1 MPKGWKA
8 VCAIREAHHD
18 PAYFEN
24 PAEFN
29 PWRHEQEI
37 LNPAQKPPF
46 FGFGG
51 GPRYC
56 PGAELARVELCVFLH
71 HLVTK
76 FDLKQQ
82 WPNEEMS
89 FFPIPK
95 FSHGL
100 RVQVSGRQDHLHQR
114 TASPTPIV
122 KFTHKILAD
131 QDQESPN
138 PYDDDLQHNPLWKQ
152 YLAAASV
159 TIKRYPHL
167 ESNPILT

>member
-37 LNPAQKPPF
+37 LNPTQKPPF

-56 PGAELARVELCVFLH
+56 PGAELARVELCIFLH

-82 WPNEEMS
+82 CPDEEMS

-100 RVQVSGRQDHLHQR
+100 RIQVLGRRDHLQD
-114 TASPTPIV
+114 TTTTPIV
-122 KFTHKILAD
+122 EFTHKILAD
-131 QDQESPN
+131 QDQESPVPSN
-138 PYDDDLQHNPLWKQ
+138 DHLLHNPLSKRH
-152 YLAAASV
+152 LATSV
-159 TIKRYPHL
+159 I
-167 ESNPILT
+167 I